1 MKYLIL
7 GAGPS
12 GLIFANM
19 LKDLGETSYLVLEA
33 EETAGGLC
41 RSEMCDGSPL
51 DIGGGH
57 FLDVRRPAVVDYLFR
72 FMPESEWNK
81 YDRDSR
87 ISIGGQEVGHPL
99 EANIWQLDTETQIE
113 YLISIARA
121 SSALGTPKPE
131 RFVDWIRWKLG
142 DRITDDYM
150 LPYNAKMFGDDLDQ
164 LGTYWLDKL
173 PDVSLEDTL
182 RSCLMHQAY
191 GKQPG
196 HAQFYYPHSY
206 GYGEVWLRLADS
218 LGDHI
223 EYGRRV
229 CAMDVDSRTV
239 RTADGSTYQADCVIT
254 TIPWRSV
261 DELTGLPTE
270 LRADIE
276 RLISTAVVI
285 DYKPETM
292 DTDAQWI
299 YYPDPELDYHR
310 ILVRSNFVPG
320 GRGYW
325 TETRSERFRGGDAP
339 TTYLNEYAYPLNTI
353 DKPTI
358 MDRLLTYTA
367 ERSVHGLGRWGEH
380 MHYNSDVVVER
391 AMELARRITGAGGS
405 A

>member
-12 GLIFANM
+12 GLVFANM
-19 LKDLGETSYLVLEA
+19 LKDLGETSYLVLES

-41 RSEMCDGSPL
+41 RSVMCDGSPL

-57 FLDVRRPAVVDYLFR
+57 FLDVRRPAVCEYLFR
-72 FMPESEWNK
+72 YMPESEWDK

-87 ISIGGQEVGHPL
+87 IDIGGQEVGHPL

-121 SSALGTPKPE
+121 GSALGEPKPE
-131 RFVDWIRWKLG
+131 LFTEWIRWKLG

-150 LPYNAKMFGDDLDQ
+150 LPYNSKMFGDNLDR

-182 RSCLMHQAY
+182 RSCLMHKAY
-191 GKQPG
+191 ARQPG

-206 GYGEVWLRLADS
+206 GYGEVWLRLADA

-223 EYGRRV
+223 EYGRKV
-229 CAMDVDSRTV
+229 CAVDVEKHTV
-239 RTADGSTYQADCVIT
+239 RTADGSTYQADQMIT

-261 DELTGLPTE
+261 DELTGLPDE
-270 LRADIE
+270 LAAAVDS
-276 RLISTAVVI
+276 LVSTSIVI
-285 DYKPETM
+285 DYKPETL
-292 DTDAQWI
+292 DTAAQWI
-299 YYPDPELDYHR
+299 YCPDPDIDYHR

-325 TETRSERFRGGDAP
+325 TETRSERYRGDSG
-339 TTYLNEYAYPLNTI
+339 YYNEYAYPLNTVE
-353 DKPTI
+353 KPAI
-358 MDRLLTYTA
+358 IESLLTYAA
-367 ERSVHGLGRWGEH
+367 EHGVYGLGRWGEH

-391 AMELARRITGAGGS
+391 AMDLARRIAGAGGKI
-405 A
+405 